1 MSRQKLR
8 GGLANAFIFMYFLAA
23 MFVCDFNNWKEGT
36 TYVEWF
42 VGSQMI
48 YKEAGELE
56 PGLFTGRWTRIL
68 FNYS

>member
-1 MSRQKLR
+1 MS
-8 GGLANAFIFMYFLAA
+8 FLAA

-48 YKEAGELE
+48 YKEAGELG
-56 PGLFTGRWTRIL
+56 PGLFTGGWTRIL